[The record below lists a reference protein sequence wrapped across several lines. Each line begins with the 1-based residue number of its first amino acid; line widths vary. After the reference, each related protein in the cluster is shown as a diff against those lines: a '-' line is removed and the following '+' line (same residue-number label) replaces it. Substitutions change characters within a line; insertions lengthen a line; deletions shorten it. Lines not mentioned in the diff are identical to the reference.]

1 MSGKRKVGSPH
12 GAERRT
18 LGGKIMSPS
27 TLDMA
32 FRVYPWILAGL
43 YLAYMGYITLRY
55 HTVGGMGVETDFY
68 AELYPQ
74 ARKLLTGEFSPLNY
88 GAKGPVYSLLLAGMY
103 MFVRD
108 YFRAGLVLNLLSGTV
123 FLLILYHLV
132 KRLFDRWT
140 AALSLLAVAL
150 NYMFLSYTT
159 QAASDLPFMA
169 VSILSLYFLFRN
181 GGLRDLVLAAAFGLL
196 AFLTRYNGAFII
208 AGTTVFLILEPRPV
222 RERLTRLGIWFAVF
236 IALGL
241 PWFIPNAIATGSPV
255 HNDNYM
261 NVMLEFYA
269 LGKGA
274 SYENWQQ
281 AMPKDFTGLGDII
294 AYDPVYFVS
303 HLAKNVFRH
312 FMADMAQ
319 LVGWSLGVFVIAG
332 LVGIFRTRPLRL
344 RLIYVFFG
352 FVYFMI
358 LTLVFFNARF
368 SLFLLT
374 MYPVLAVA
382 VWSKDSVGRFL
393 GRFRYAALV
402 IIAVVIVVTGM
413 SGIVR
418 VNGEVRN
425 VPYFLKDLGEGIAAT
440 VSSHDQVIIARK
452 PHTSYY
458 AGLTP
463 SMFPGDVS
471 TVGELVDYC
480 RKNGIDY
487 ILYSVVE
494 AQYRPQVRD
503 LLTIDRDFT
512 GLERVYYNRYGVVY
526 RVLPV
531 SD

>member
-1 MSGKRKVGSPH
+1 
-12 GAERRT
+12 
-18 LGGKIMSPS
+18 MSPAA
-27 TLDMA
+27 LDMA
-32 FRVYPWILAGL
+32 FHVYPWILAGL

-74 ARKLLTGEFSPLNY
+74 ARKLLAGEFSALNY
-88 GAKGPVYSLLLAGMY
+88 GAKGPVYSLLLVGMY
-103 MFVRD
+103 VIVRD
-108 YFRAGLVLNLLSGTV
+108 FFRAGLILNLLSGTV
-123 FLLILYHLV
+123 FLIVFYHLV

-169 VSILSLYFLFRN
+169 ISILSLYFLFRN

-208 AGTTVFLILEPRPV
+208 AGTLIFLAFEPRPL
-222 RERLTRLGIWFAVF
+222 RERLTRLGIWIAVF
-236 IALGL
+236 IAIGL

-303 HLAKNVFRH
+303 HLAVNTFRH
-312 FMADMAQ
+312 FMSDMAQ
-319 LVGWSLGVFVIAG
+319 LVGWPFGVFVIAG
-332 LVGIFRTRPLRL
+332 LAGFWRTRPFRL
-344 RLIYVFFG
+344 RCIYVLFG

-358 LTLVFFNARF
+358 LTLVFYNVRF
-368 SLFLLT
+368 SLFLLA
-374 MYPVLAVA
+374 MYPVIAAA
-382 VWSKDSVGRFL
+382 VWSKDSVGQYL
-393 GRFRYAALV
+393 GRYRCAVLG
-402 IIAVVIVVTGM
+402 IIAVVVAVTGVP
-413 SGIVR
+413 GIGR
-418 VNGEVRN
+418 VSSEARN
-425 VPYFLKDLGEGIAAT
+425 VPYFLKDLGDGIAAT
-440 VSSHDQVIIARK
+440 VSDHDQVIIARK

-463 SMFPGDVS
+463 SMFPGDIS
-471 TVGELVDYC
+471 TVSDLVAYC
-480 RKNGIDY
+480 RKSGIDY

-503 LLTIDRDFT
+503 LLTVERDFP
-512 GLERVYYNRYGVVY
+512 GLERIYYNRYGVVY
-526 RVLPV
+526 RVMPLPG
-531 SD
+531 